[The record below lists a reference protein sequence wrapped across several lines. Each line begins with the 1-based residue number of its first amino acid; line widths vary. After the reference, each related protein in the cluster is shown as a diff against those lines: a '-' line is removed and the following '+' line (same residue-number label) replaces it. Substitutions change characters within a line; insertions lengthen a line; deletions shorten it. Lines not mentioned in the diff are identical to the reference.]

1 MNFDIKDVKSWAT
14 RHDVRTLSV
23 TGFFGDSLSEIDDE
37 IKRYNNGEKDRLHK
51 LYMIRDDSCFCFS
64 YVLHLADTCAFE
76 GTNNFTFFLPTNFAF
91 FLPLNA
97 VKEDKPLN
105 AVKEDKP
112 KEKRYRPF
120 KTIDELEKALNKVN
134 RSAHQFMC
142 VGNDIFIRDKNQ
154 MTHLMITRIDRDA
167 KTNEVIN
174 VNGMSPIYLFNNYE
188 IRVGA
193 EWLPFGVEIEND

>member
-1 MNFDIKDVKSWAT
+1 MKFDLKDVKSWSN
-14 RHDVRTLSV
+14 RHDVKV
-23 TGFFGDSLSEIDDE
+23 GDEGYFCNHISD
-37 IKRYNNGEKDRLHK
+37 
-51 LYMIRDDSCFCFS
+51 LYDMRDTELTKIERIYDNQASCFS
-64 YVLHLADTCAFE
+64 STAFY
-76 GTNNFTFFLPTNFAF
+76 GNYSF

-97 VKEDKPLN
+97 VKEN
-105 AVKEDKP
+105 KP

-120 KTIDELEKALNKVN
+120 KTINELEKTLNKVN

-154 MTHLMITRIDRDA
+154 MTHLMITRIDRDV

-193 EWLPFGVEIEND
+193 EWLPFGVEVKDE

>member
-1 MNFDIKDVKSWAT
+1 MKFDIKDVKSWANRNT
-14 RHDVRTLSV
+14 VKIGDK
-23 TGFFGDSLSEIDDE
+23 GYFFDD
-37 IKRYNNGEKDRLHK
+37 IHSMKDKKDCTAFTISGILDNRA
-51 LYMIRDDSCFCFS
+51 DCFCIKNRIGISSF
-64 YVLHLADTCAFE
+64 
-76 GTNNFTFFLPTNFAF
+76 NFFLP
-91 FLPLNA
+91 
-97 VKEDKPLN
+97 VE

-120 KTIDELEKALNKVN
+120 KTINELEKTLNKVN

-154 MTHLMITRIDRDA
+154 MTHLMITRIDRDV

-193 EWLPFGVEIEND
+193 EWLPFGVEVTEE